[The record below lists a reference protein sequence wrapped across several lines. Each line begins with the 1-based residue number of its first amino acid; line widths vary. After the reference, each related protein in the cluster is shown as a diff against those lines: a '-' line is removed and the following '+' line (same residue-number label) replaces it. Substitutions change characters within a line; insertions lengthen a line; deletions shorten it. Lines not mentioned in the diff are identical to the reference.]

1 MGLPHRPRLVLFLSA
16 LLLASV
22 CAPRA
27 RAADGGAQPPRILAP
42 GAKVAAPGAK
52 VAAPGPKGSAPGPKG
67 AAQVVKKG
75 AKAPKAPKATKKPRT
90 TTVVLYQLNRHDESF
105 TLRQKD
111 MQGRP
116 PKGFQKRFDRFLR
129 CHYTNK
135 THAMNLRLARL
146 LYQTGR
152 HWPGQRVEVVSG
164 YRAPTVAKNPHSPHM
179 KGLAC
184 DFRVAGVKNTE
195 LRDYLRGNMKK
206 VGVGYYPNS
215 SFVHLD
221 VRKDRSAFWIDY
233 SGPGERA
240 NYSQSP
246 NEDLKTGRAETYRP
260 TKIGDD
266 WINDAPPDKSVPADD
281 ETEAKGATATAPGPA
296 SPGAGPAM
304 AGRPAQPSS
313 SATP

>member
-1 MGLPHRPRLVLFLSA
+1 MVFSSAPRLVFLSA
-16 LLLASV
+16 LVLSTAFASV
-22 CAPRA
+22 A
-27 RAADGGAQPPRILAP
+27 RAADGGAQPARIVSPAVKP
-42 GAKVAAPGAK
+42 AKAL
-52 VAAPGPKGSAPGPKG
+52 
-67 AAQVVKKG
+67 
-75 AKAPKAPKATKKPRT
+75 AKAPPKASPSKVARGAKKPKVSKKPKT
-90 TTVVLYQLNRHDESF
+90 TTVVLYHLNRRDSF
-105 TLRQKD
+105 VLRQKD

-135 THAMNLRLARL
+135 THAMNPRLERL

-152 HWPGQRVEVVSG
+152 HWPGQRIEVVSG
-164 YRAPTVAKNPHSPHM
+164 YRSPTVAKNPHSPHM
-179 KGLAC
+179 QGLAC
-184 DFRVAGVKNTE
+184 DFRVVGVKNTE

-240 NYSQSP
+240 MYSQNP
-246 NEDLKTGRAETYRP
+246 GEDLKSGRAETYHP

-266 WINDAPPDKSVPADD
+266 FINDAPPDKSVPTDD
-281 ETEAKGATATAPGPA
+281 ETEAKGAAATRPGPA
-296 SPGAGPAM
+296 SPGASPAM
-304 AGRPAQPSS
+304 AGQPPKPAQ

>member
-1 MGLPHRPRLVLFLSA
+1 MGLPHRPRLVLLLST
-16 LLLASV
+16 LMLAGTF
-22 CAPRA
+22 APRA
-27 RAADGGAQPPRILAP
+27 RAADGGAQPPLTLGPAAKGAP
-42 GAKVAAPGAK
+42 GAKGTAKPLAKKAAK
-52 VAAPGPKGSAPGPKG
+52 GPK
-67 AAQVVKKG
+67 VN
-75 AKAPKAPKATKKPRT
+75 KKPKT
-90 TTVVLYQLNRHDESF
+90 TTVVLVQLNRGDTF

-135 THAMNLRLARL
+135 THGMNPRLVRL

-152 HWPGQRVEVVSG
+152 HWPGQRLEVVSG

-184 DFRVAGVKNTE
+184 DFRVAGVKNTD
-195 LRDYLRGNMKK
+195 LRDYLRANMKK

-240 NYSQSP
+240 MYSQTP
-246 NEDLKTGRAETYRP
+246 GEDLKSGRADAYHP

-266 WINDAPPDKSVPADD
+266 WINDAPPDKTVPADD
-281 ETEAKGATATAPGPA
+281 ETEAKGATATVPGPA
-296 SPGAGPAM
+296 SPGASPAV
-304 AGRPAQPSS
+304 ARRPSEPSPN
-313 SATP
+313 ATP

>member
-1 MGLPHRPRLVLFLSA
+1 MGLYLTVRRFFLSA
-16 LLLASV
+16 LVLAGLLLS
-22 CAPRA
+22 PLA
-27 RAADGGAQPPRILAP
+27 RAQAPVPAKKPAVAKP
-42 GAKVAAPGAK
+42 GAKK
-52 VAAPGPKGSAPGPKG
+52 VAKAKGPK
-67 AAQVVKKG
+67 AA
-75 AKAPKAPKATKKPRT
+75 KKPKT
-90 TTVVLYQLNRHDESF
+90 TTVVLYHLNRRDSF

-111 MQGRP
+111 MQGRT
-116 PKGFQKRFDRFLR
+116 PKGFQKRFDHFLR

-135 THAMNLRLARL
+135 QHAMNPRLVRL

-152 HWPGQRVEVVSG
+152 HWPGQRIEVVSG
-164 YRAPTVAKNPHSPHM
+164 FRSPTVAKNPHSPHM
-179 KGLAC
+179 QGLAC
-184 DFRVAGVKNTE
+184 DFRVVGVKNTE

-240 NYSQSP
+240 MYSQNP
-246 NEDLKTGRAETYRP
+246 GEDLKNGRAESYHP

-281 ETEAKGATATAPGPA
+281 ESEAKGAAAAPGA
-296 SPGAGPAM
+296 QGGGTALAG
-304 AGRPAQPSS
+304 QPVRGTQ

>member
-1 MGLPHRPRLVLFLSA
+1 MGLSLAARLIVLSA
-16 LLLASV
+16 LVLGPTAFALPST
-22 CAPRA
+22 P
-27 RAADGGAQPPRILAP
+27 
-42 GAKVAAPGAK
+42 AAPVASRPTAPQPLPAPPPAIKPAAGKPLAAK
-52 VAAPGPKGSAPGPKG
+52 PGTAKPGTAKPGSKKLKGP
-67 AAQVVKKG
+67 
-75 AKAPKAPKATKKPRT
+75 KKPRT
-90 TTVVLYQLNRHDESF
+90 TTVLLYHLNRRDTF
-105 TLRQKD
+105 VLRQRD

-135 THAMNLRLARL
+135 QHAMHPRLVRL

-152 HWPGQRVEVVSG
+152 HWPGQRIEVVSG
-164 YRAPTVAKNPHSPHM
+164 YRNPTVAKNPRSPHM

-184 DFRVAGVKNTE
+184 DFRVVGVRNTE
-195 LRDYLRGNMKK
+195 LRDYLRRTMQK

-240 NYSQSP
+240 LYSQTP
-246 NEDLKTGRAETYRP
+246 AEDLKTGRADSYHP

-266 WINDAPPDKSVPADD
+266 WANDAPPDKSVPADD
-281 ETEAKGATATAPGPA
+281 EAEAKAQPKVDPPQLPNPPA
-296 SPGAGPAM
+296 GAGPAL
-304 AGRPAQPSS
+304 AGQPAKPSPS
-313 SATP
+313 VTP

>member
-1 MGLPHRPRLVLFLSA
+1 MVLSSAPRLFLLSA
-16 LLLASV
+16 LLV
-22 CAPRA
+22 VGTFAPPA

-42 GAKVAAPGAK
+42 GAKPVAKPTAK
-52 VAAPGPKGSAPGPKG
+52 PVTKPLAKSPAKTGKGQNKGQKRKPK
-67 AAQVVKKG
+67 
-75 AKAPKAPKATKKPRT
+75 T
-90 TTVVLYQLNRHDESF
+90 TTVVLYHVNRRDTF

-135 THAMNLRLARL
+135 QHAMNPRLVRL
-146 LYQTGR
+146 LYQAGR

-164 YRAPTVAKNPHSPHM
+164 YRSPTVAKNPHSPHM

-240 NYSQSP
+240 MYSQTP
-246 NEDLKTGRAETYRP
+246 GDDLKNGRAESYHP

-281 ETEAKGATATAPGPA
+281 ETEAKGAAAAGPGPA

-304 AGRPAQPSS
+304 AGKPAPPAQ

>member
-1 MGLPHRPRLVLFLSA
+1 MIGVSRAAPARCTMGSSSTARSLLLSA
-16 LLLASV
+16 LVAGALPSLAQ
-22 CAPRA
+22 
-27 RAADGGAQPPRILAP
+27 AADGGAQPPRI
-42 GAKVAAPGAK
+42 VAAPAAK
-52 VAAPGPKGSAPGPKG
+52 TPAGPVQAAA
-67 AAQVVKKG
+67 
-75 AKAPKAPKATKKPRT
+75 KKPAAALKGPSKLRKPKKPKT
-90 TTVVLYQLNRHDESF
+90 TTVVLYHLNRRDTF

-135 THAMNLRLARL
+135 QHAMNPRLVRL

-164 YRAPTVAKNPHSPHM
+164 YRSPTVAKNPHSPHM

-195 LRDYLRGNMKK
+195 LRDYLRGNLKK

-240 NYSQSP
+240 MYSQTP
-246 NEDLKTGRAETYRP
+246 ADDLKNGRAESYHP

-266 WINDAPPDKSVPADD
+266 WLNDAPPDKSVPVDD
-281 ETEAKGATATAPGPA
+281 ESEAKGAAAVPGGQ
-296 SPGAGPAM
+296 GAGPAV
-304 AGRPAQPSS
+304 AGQPQRPTE

>member
-1 MGLPHRPRLVLFLSA
+1 MVFSSVPRLVFLSA
-16 LLLASV
+16 LGLSSAF
-22 CAPRA
+22 APLA
-27 RAADGGAQPPRILAP
+27 RAADGGAQPPRIVSPAGKPRSAP
-42 GAKVAAPGAK
+42 AAPKPPVKAAAAK
-52 VAAPGPKGSAPGPKG
+52 PAPKG
-67 AAQVVKKG
+67 AKKQ
-75 AKAPKAPKATKKPRT
+75 KKPKT
-90 TTVVLYQLNRHDESF
+90 TTFVLYHLNRRDTF

-135 THAMNLRLARL
+135 THAMNPRLVRL

-164 YRAPTVAKNPHSPHM
+164 FRSPSVAKNPHSPHM

-184 DFRVAGVKNTE
+184 DFRVVGVKNTE
-195 LRDYLRGNMKK
+195 LRDYLRGNMQK

-233 SGPGERA
+233 SGPGERSM
-240 NYSQSP
+240 YSD
-246 NEDLKTGRAETYRP
+246 NAAEDVKTGRAETYHP
-260 TKIGDD
+260 TKIGED
-266 WINDAPPDKSVPADD
+266 WVNDAPS
-281 ETEAKGATATAPGPA
+281 EGEGPA
-296 SPGAGPAM
+296 GGEGAAKPEANKPAAPAVQGQALAGQ
-304 AGRPAQPSS
+304 AGRPVQ

>member
-1 MGLPHRPRLVLFLSA
+1 MVFSSAPRLVFLSA
-16 LLLASV
+16 LLLAGAF
-22 CAPRA
+22 APA
-27 RAADGGAQPPRILAP
+27 AQAADGGAQPARIASP
-42 GAKVAAPGAK
+42 GVKKASPPKPVA
-52 VAAPGPKGSAPGPKG
+52 
-67 AAQVVKKG
+67 KG
-75 AKAPKAPKATKKPRT
+75 AKAVKTPKTSRTAAKKQKKPKT
-90 TTVVLYQLNRHDESF
+90 TTVVLYHLNRRDTF

-135 THAMNLRLARL
+135 THAMNPRLVRL
-146 LYQTGR
+146 LYQAGR

-164 YRAPTVAKNPHSPHM
+164 YRSPTVAKNPHSPHM
-179 KGLAC
+179 QGLAC

-240 NYSQSP
+240 MYSQNP
-246 NEDLKTGRAETYRP
+246 GDDLKSGRAETYHP

-266 WINDAPPDKSVPADD
+266 WINDAPPDKSVPSDD
-281 ETEAKGATATAPGPA
+281 ETEAKGATAATPGPA
-296 SPGAGPAM
+296 TPGASPAM
-304 AGRPAQPSS
+304 AGQGPKPAQ

>member
-1 MGLPHRPRLVLFLSA
+1 MVWLPAPRILLLSA
-16 LLLASV
+16 LLLASPLARPAHATAAG
-22 CAPRA
+22 APKVAKKKTPA
-27 RAADGGAQPPRILAP
+27 RAAA
-42 GAKVAAPGAK
+42 
-52 VAAPGPKGSAPGPKG
+52 
-67 AAQVVKKG
+67 
-75 AKAPKAPKATKKPRT
+75 KKPKT
-90 TTVVLYQLNRHDESF
+90 TNVVLYHLNRRDTFVLHQ
-105 TLRQKD
+105 RD

-129 CHYTNK
+129 CHYTNT
-135 THAMNLRLARL
+135 THAMNPRLERL

-152 HWPGQRVEVVSG
+152 HWPGQRLEVVSG
-164 YRAPTVAKNPHSPHM
+164 FRSPTVAKNPHSPHM

-184 DFRVAGVKNTE
+184 DFRVVGVKNTE
-195 LRDYLRGNMKK
+195 LRDYLRRSMKK

-240 NYSQSP
+240 MYSQNP
-246 NEDLKTGRAETYRP
+246 GDDLKSGRAESYHP

-266 WINDAPPDKSVPADD
+266 FINDAPPDKTVPADD
-281 ETEAKGATATAPGPA
+281 ESEAKGAAATGTAAAGTAV
-296 SPGAGPAM
+296 
-304 AGRPAQPSS
+304 AGRPGGPSQ

>member
-1 MGLPHRPRLVLFLSA
+1 MDFSFAPRLVFLSA
-16 LLLASV
+16 FLLLGAS
-22 CAPRA
+22 ATPA
-27 RAADGGAQPPRILAP
+27 RAADAGAQQKPAV
-42 GAKVAAPGAK
+42 AKGPTKGK
-52 VAAPGPKGSAPGPKG
+52 LKGGPKAKGPRK
-67 AAQVVKKG
+67 
-75 AKAPKAPKATKKPRT
+75 PKT
-90 TTVVLYQLNRHDESF
+90 TTVVLYHLNRRDTF

-135 THAMNLRLARL
+135 THAMNPRLVRL

-152 HWPGQRVEVVSG
+152 HWPGQRLEVISG
-164 YRAPTVAKNPHSPHM
+164 FRNPTVAKNPHSPHM

-240 NYSQSP
+240 MYSQTPSD
-246 NEDLKTGRAETYRP
+246 DLKSGRAETYHP

-266 WINDAPPDKSVPADD
+266 WINDAPPDKTVPADD
-281 ETEAKGATATAPGPA
+281 ETEAKGATATGPGPA
-296 SPGAGPAM
+296 SPGASPAL
-304 AGRPAQPSS
+304 AGQPAKATQ